1 MTRAEMI
8 EKARI
13 IRSRDRFGTMTRE
26 ELDALPGR
34 ETLLQ
39 IPVGSGKTVPVYEIR
54 PDAPLEEGCPML
66 INFHGG
72 GFLKGRSDRDKRY
85 CCHMAQALHCLVW
98 DVDYSL
104 APEAPFPTALEESY
118 AAAAYAF
125 AHAGELGVDPERIA
139 LAGHSAGGNLVAA
152 MMIQSHRQSG
162 FRPCSLLM
170 EYFPA
175 NQTIDPADKLSPA
188 LRRDPWWVQRA
199 ATEKE
204 YTLYYCSPEQ
214 AEDPLCSPMLASDE
228 ELASFPP
235 SLVISAGKDSLQQET
250 ESFAHRLIGL
260 GVPVTGCRIP
270 EAVHGFTTNRTEG
283 WEKALALHC
292 KFFQSYY
299 NRL

>member
-54 PDAPLEEGCPML
+54 PNAPLEEGCPML
-66 INFHGG
+66 INFHGA

-85 CCHMAQALHCLVW
+85 CCHMAQALNCLVW

-162 FRPCSLLM
+162 FRPSALLM

-283 WEKALALHC
+283 WEKALKLHC

>member
-1 MTRAEMI
+1 MTRSEMI

-13 IRSRDRFGTMTRE
+13 IRTRDRFGVMTQA

-39 IPVGSGKTVPVYEIR
+39 IPEGSGKTVPVYEIR
-54 PDAPLEEGCPML
+54 PDASLDAPAPLM

-85 CCHMAQALHCLVW
+85 CCHMAQALNCLVW

-104 APEAPFPTALEESY
+104 APEAPFPTALKESY
-118 AAAAYAF
+118 AVAAYAF
-125 AHAGELGVDPERIA
+125 AHAGEMGVDPARIA

-152 MMIQSHRQSG
+152 VMIQSHRQNG
-162 FRPCSLLM
+162 FRPCALLM
-170 EYFPA
+170 EYFPV
-175 NQTIDPADKLSPA
+175 NQTVDPADKLSPA
-188 LRRDPWWVQRA
+188 LRQDPFWIQRA

-228 ELASFPP
+228 ELASFPDC
-235 SLVISAGKDSLQQET
+235 LVLSAGKDSLRQET
-250 ESFAHRLIGL
+250 EAFAHRLMGL
-260 GVPVTGCRIP
+260 GVPVTGCRFP
-270 EAVHGFTTNRTEG
+270 EAVHGFTVNRTEG
-283 WEKALALHC
+283 WEKALKLHC
-292 KFFQSYY
+292 EFFRTHY
-299 NRL
+299 NRP

>member
-1 MTRAEMI
+1 MTRSEMI
-8 EKARI
+8 EKAKM
-13 IRSRDRFGTMTRE
+13 IRSRDRFGTMAQE
-26 ELDALPGR
+26 ELDALPGT

-39 IPVGSGKTVPVYEIR
+39 IPVDGGKRVPVYEIR
-54 PDAPLEEGCPML
+54 PDTPLENPAPLL
-66 INFHGG
+66 LNFHGG
-72 GFLKGRSDRDKRY
+72 GFLKGRGDRDKRY
-85 CCHMAQALHCLVW
+85 CCHMAQQLGCLVW

-104 APEAPFPTALEESY
+104 APEAPFPTALNESY
-118 AAAAYAF
+118 AVTAYAF
-125 AHAGELGVDPERIA
+125 AHAEELGIDPQRIA

-152 MMIQSHRQSG
+152 MLIRAYREQS
-162 FRPCSLLM
+162 FRPLAALM

-175 NQTIDPADKLSPA
+175 DQTVDPADKLSPE
-188 LRRDPWWVQRA
+188 LRQNPWWLQRA

-228 ELASFPP
+228 ELASFPD

-250 ESFAHRLIGL
+250 ESFAHRLMSL
-260 GVPVTGCRIP
+260 GVPVTGYRIP

-292 KFFQSYY
+292 KFFQSHY
-299 NRL
+299 NGL

>member
-1 MTRAEMI
+1 MTRSEMI
-8 EKARI
+8 VKAKI
-13 IRSRDRFGTMTRE
+13 IRSRDRFGTMAQE
-26 ELDALPGR
+26 ELDALPGTK
-34 ETLLQ
+34 TLLQ
-39 IPVGSGKTVPVYEIR
+39 IPVDGGKRVPVYEIR
-54 PDAPLEEGCPML
+54 PDTPG
-66 INFHGG
+66 
-72 GFLKGRSDRDKRY
+72 
-85 CCHMAQALHCLVW
+85 CLVW

-104 APEAPFPTALEESY
+104 APEAPFPTALNESY
-118 AAAAYAF
+118 AVTAYAF
-125 AHAGELGVDPERIA
+125 AHAEELGIDPQRIA
-139 LAGHSAGGNLVAA
+139 LAGHSAGGNLVATMLIRA
-152 MMIQSHRQSG
+152 YREQS
-162 FRPCSLLM
+162 FRPLAALM

-175 NQTIDPADKLSPA
+175 DQTIDPADKLSPE
-188 LRRDPWWVQRA
+188 LRQDPWWLQRA

-228 ELASFPP
+228 ELASFPD

-250 ESFAHRLIGL
+250 ESFAHRLMSL

-292 KFFQSYY
+292 KFFQSHY